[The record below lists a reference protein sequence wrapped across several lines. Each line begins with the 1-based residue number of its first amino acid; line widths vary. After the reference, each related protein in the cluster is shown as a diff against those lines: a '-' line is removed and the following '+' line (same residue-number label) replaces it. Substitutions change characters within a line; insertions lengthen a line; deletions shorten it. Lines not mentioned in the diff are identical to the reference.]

1 MSRAVDEDTKIVTLN
16 VISLYTS
23 TPDEA
28 IYYFWLRIR
37 RTNIQ
42 DLKKDFVLE
51 SPNFILKTNTF
62 DYKFYL
68 HITGT
73 AMSTIFAHTYMNL
86 IMRYHE
92 IKICCSIC
100 HCHSLASK
108 YFENSWFR
116 FLDEC
121 QISLKVNLIKQDH
134 LRSILKR
141 FKQLKNHF

>member
-23 TPDEA
+23 TPHEA
-28 IYYFWLRIR
+28 IYYFWLSIR

-42 DLKKDFVLE
+42 DLKKEFVLE

-73 AMSTIFAHTYMNL
+73 AMSTIFAPTYMNL
-86 IMRYHE
+86 TMRYQE
-92 IKICCSIC
+92 IKICCIIR

-141 FKQLKNHF
+141 FKQLKNHC